1 MDTYTVIGLIAASCT
16 TAAFLPQAIRIIRTK
31 HTKDISLAMYLI
43 FSTGVFCWLIYGVL
57 MRDIPIIA
65 ANLITFIFS
74 FTILVLKIRY
84 K

>member
-1 MDTYTVIGLIAASCT
+1 MDKYTIIGLIAATCT
-16 TAAFLPQAIRIIRTK
+16 TLAFLPQAIRVIKTK
-31 HTKDISLAMYLI
+31 HTKDISLAMYVV
-43 FSTGVFCWLIYGVL
+43 FSIGVFLWLVYGL
-57 MRDIPIIA
+57 SIRDIPIIS